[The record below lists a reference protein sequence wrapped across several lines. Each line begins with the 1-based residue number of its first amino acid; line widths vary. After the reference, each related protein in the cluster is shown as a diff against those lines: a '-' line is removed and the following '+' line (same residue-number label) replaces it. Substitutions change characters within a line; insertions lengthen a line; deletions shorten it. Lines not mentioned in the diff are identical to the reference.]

1 MQRGE
6 DLESES
12 EEFIMSDSE
21 STSGMDSTPELI
33 PDMIIWKS
41 WWFRFYGKSIILA
54 HGIYEFWGVYVHL
67 CVFTFI
73 SLTSI

>member
-21 STSGMDSTPELI
+21 STSGTDSTPEVI
-33 PDMIIWKS
+33 PDVII
-41 WWFRFYGKSIILA
+41 
-54 HGIYEFWGVYVHL
+54 
-67 CVFTFI
+67 
-73 SLTSI
+73 

>member
-1 MQRGE
+1 MQRCEG
-6 DLESES
+6 LESES

-33 PDMIIWKS
+33 PDVIIWEP
-41 WWFRFYGKSIILA
+41 WWFRFILA
-54 HGIYEFWGVYVHL
+54 HGIYEFWGVYVCL

-73 SLTSI
+73 SLTST